1 MRREVFLKIRVFF
14 IELRAISTSLD
25 LMEVLQES
33 PSEIIHHQ
41 EVDIFETPDRLPIQ
55 RGEEIQNHL
64 EG

>member
-1 MRREVFLKIRVFF
+1 
-14 IELRAISTSLD
+14 
-25 LMEVLQES
+25 MEVLQES